1 MNSIDDRWRSL
12 APRERH
18 LVVAALVL
26 ALVVAGVY
34 FLGPLLG
41 AGTAAQERRD
51 RALEDSAWL
60 RAQVAN
66 GRLSPG
72 GCGGGDESPRDLAA
86 RHGVTLEAE
95 EVLPGG
101 ESRLILSAGDGNAAL
116 AFVRD
121 LDCRGHGLAALTL
134 ESVGSGGGVRGD
146 ARFHRPVTKPS

>member
-60 RAQVAN
+60 RAQAVA
-66 GRLSPG
+66 GRLSAS
-72 GCGGGDESPRDLAA
+72 GCGGGDEAPVDLAA
-86 RHGVTLEAE
+86 RHGVTLAGE

-101 ESRLILSAGDGNAAL
+101 DFLLILEARDGNGAL
-116 AFVRD
+116 AFIRD
-121 LDCRGHGLAALTL
+121 LDCRGHGLAALSL
-134 ESVGSGGGVRGD
+134 DRVGSGGAVRGE